1 MKRTSLEAS
10 GLDIEPEVVW
20 NLFAPFITGE
30 ADGAWR
36 RDVARRRRKLV
47 RRTISRLLTGQV
59 RDRATVLAEYDPSWR
74 AIDYGIYDPA
84 RHPGRGEAW
93 TWRGRNVFAHDVGST
108 RFRQLFLCRVMER
121 LKPRSVLEVG
131 CGNGINL
138 ILLSGRFPE
147 ISFTGVELTASG
159 HKAAKQFQQQTRL
172 PPALQTFAP
181 LPVEDE
187 EAFKRIN
194 FVQGDAANLPF
205 ADGSFD
211 LVYSVL
217 AIEQMERIR
226 TQALSEIARVAGKAV
241 AMIEPFRDA
250 NDNFWSRLYVY
261 RRDYFRGSIDDLGAY
276 GLKPELA
283 TDDFPQKAFL
293 KACLVLASKA

>member
-1 MKRTSLEAS
+1 MLRPWCGRFGVVDAEGPGCSPPSYGVLTTKLVVDDSTSQAMLGWIHDFPSAPSGSPPVKRTSLEAS

-138 ILLSGRFPE
+138 ILLSDRFPE
-147 ISFTGVELTASG
+147 ISFTGVELTAIDRHAS
-159 HKAAKQFQQQTRL
+159 HRKRL
-172 PPALQTFAP
+172 ARLRILELPAIDP
-181 LPVEDE
+181 LAV
-187 EAFKRIN
+187 A
-194 FVQGDAANLPF
+194 VVLVHDAA
-205 ADGSFD
+205 
-211 LVYSVL
+211 
-217 AIEQMERIR
+217 R
-226 TQALSEIARVAGKAV
+226 
-241 AMIEPFRDA
+241 
-250 NDNFWSRLYVY
+250 
-261 RRDYFRGSIDDLGAY
+261 YF
-276 GLKPELA
+276 
-283 TDDFPQKAFL
+283 
-293 KACLVLASKA
+293 VW